1 MSQAQSKAQETVNP
15 QQQPSEANVPIV
27 QVTKQGEGF
36 WGSSKCQGPGS
47 GGQDSN
53 PRLSGFIAWA
63 FFTLPW

>member
-15 QQQPSEANVPIV
+15 QQPPSERLFWE
-27 QVTKQGEGF
+27 GEGF

-47 GGQDSN
+47 GGQDLN

-63 FFTLPW
+63 FFTLP